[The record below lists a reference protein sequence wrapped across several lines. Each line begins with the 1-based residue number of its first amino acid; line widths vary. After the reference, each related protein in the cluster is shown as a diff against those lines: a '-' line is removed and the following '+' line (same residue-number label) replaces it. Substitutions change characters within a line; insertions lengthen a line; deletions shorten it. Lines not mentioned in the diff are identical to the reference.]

1 MYFSHAVM
9 AHTDGPQEAARSFA
23 REARELV
30 ARQPQ
35 ISSTV
40 VQGFA
45 YLAHIRGDEERARQ
59 ITSVT
64 LPVHGEQLW
73 NWLVLRPLGATDKT
87 FADVRAAYEK
97 DHPLLER
104 FALDAEHGRRLF
116 DEEIERWS

>member
-1 MYFSHAVM
+1 M
-9 AHTDGPQEAARSFA
+9 AHTVGPIEAARSLA
-23 REARELV
+23 READELV

-45 YLAHIRGDEERARQ
+45 YLAHIRGDEDRSRE
-59 ITSVT
+59 ITSLT

-73 NWLVLRPLGATDKT
+73 NWLVLRPLGATADN
-87 FADVRAAYEK
+87 FAAVRTAYEK

-104 FALDAEHGRRLF
+104 FVMDAEHGRRLL
-116 DEEIERWS
+116 DEEIGRWS